1 MGRYLI
7 ERVLWLVP
15 TLFGVSVLIF
25 VMMRVLPGDA
35 AVAISGGFATQQ
47 DLTSLREYLG
57 LDQPIHSQY
66 FRWMWNCLRGDFGR
80 SIQLNVPVLDLI
92 LPKFYNTLVLTI
104 GALAIT
110 VSVGW
115 LVGIL
120 SAVRQYSLSDRLTM
134 LITLAGISL
143 PAFWLGLVLMSLFAY
158 KLRWLPSTGMY
169 SLRGGGD
176 FADLI
181 AHLVLP
187 AITTAAVPTAIIAR
201 LTRSSML
208 ETIKQDYVRTIRAK
222 GLPEFIVIFKHA
234 LKNAFPQIINITGL
248 QVGYLL
254 GGAIFTE
261 VVFSWP
267 GIGLMLYSAISAR
280 DYPLVQGVTLVSSL
294 CFVVINLLVDIIHTW
309 LDPRVKPA

>member
-1 MGRYLI
+1 MMRYLM
-7 ERVLWLVP
+7 ERLAWLAP

-47 DLTSLREYLG
+47 DLESLREYLG
-57 LDQPIHSQY
+57 LDQPIYIQY
-66 FRWMWNCLRGDFGR
+66 FRWIWHCLYGDFGR
-80 SIQLNVPVLDLI
+80 SIQLNAPVLEVI
-92 LPKFYNTLVLTI
+92 LPKFYNTLVLTA

-110 VSVGW
+110 ISVGW

-120 SAVRQYSLSDRLTM
+120 SAVRQYSLADRFTM

-158 KLRWLPSTGMY
+158 KMRWLPATGMY

-176 FADLI
+176 FADLMR
-181 AHLVLP
+181 HLVLP

-201 LTRSSML
+201 MTRSSML
-208 ETIKQDYVRTIRAK
+208 ETIKQDYIRTIRAK
-222 GLPEFIVIFKHA
+222 GLPEVMVIFKHA
-234 LKNAFPQIINITGL
+234 LKNAFPQIVNITGL

-294 CFVVINLLVDIIHTW
+294 CFIVINLLIDVVHTW